1 MDRSDMMY
9 VMYDKKG
16 PKVAENFAKRGFEAY
31 YCPTKKKRC
40 KKRWPSFRQT
50 TSCPGAVPFL
60 STKSA
65 CGPMCWSTTRSS
77 TATPPARRKNE
88 SS

>member
-16 PKVAENFAKRGFEAY
+16 PKVAENFAKRGFEAITV
-31 YCPTKKKRC
+31 PPRKKRC

-50 TSCPGAVPFL
+50 TSCLGRF
-60 STKSA
+60 
-65 CGPMCWSTTRSS
+65 RFY
-77 TATPPARRKNE
+77 
-88 SS
+88 